1 MLSHVNIV
9 CGWMTYWMDYLV
21 KPSVNKAVSTY
32 AVKIFL
38 QLITRYFPKSH
49 SIIVKVSYSCIENI
63 SKIYTGHNS
72 KIISTQCSLLTL
84 CYCQVKEEF
93 SMGSNCQ
100 TTDAVS
106 DFTTAAENILWAD
119 WRKIEEK
126 VLQPYKVIQPQAI
139 FTRDGASLFAF
150 KLYVVSERNFKWN
163 SQTEISSSR
172 VCHTL
177 LKKCL
182 LYLYGKLVII
192 TYSRQHKLVNKQSK
206 VFCKCCHENKYLLKN
221 FNDKG

>member
-1 MLSHVNIV
+1 
-9 CGWMTYWMDYLV
+9 MDYLV

-106 DFTTAAENILWAD
+106 DCCVTSPQ
-119 WRKIEEK
+119 
-126 VLQPYKVIQPQAI
+126 LQKTY
-139 FTRDGASLFAF
+139 FGL
-150 KLYVVSERNFKWN
+150 
-163 SQTEISSSR
+163 TEGK
-172 VCHTL
+172 
-177 LKKCL
+177 LKKRYYNHIKSFKHRQYSHEMERHYL
-182 LYLYGKLVII
+182 LSSYMWYLKETLNETPKLKSVVAGCVIP
-192 TYSRQHKLVNKQSK
+192 YSKS
-206 VFCKCCHENKYLLKN
+206 VFCICMENWLLLPTQDN
-221 FNDKG
+221 TNL